1 MHDHV
6 PAKEMGMSSV
16 WIARKGRAMG
26 GDGEELHEKGL
37 VGYGWRFGSLG
48 EMADA
53 VEAEAEAESHGSGK

>member
-16 WIARKGRAMG
+16 WIARKGAGMG
-26 GDGEELHEKGL
+26 GDGETLHEKGA

-53 VEAEAEAESHGSGK
+53 VEAEAEAPAGGK